1 MEIEYISEC
10 CFAPPALELDM
21 SSVPYGGPSGFC
33 GQCLDNTIFME
44 DAPTIECDDD
54 PMESPSEG
62 FMMDYRHEMHDYL
75 VEKGEID
82 E

>member
-1 MEIEYISEC
+1 MEVEYISEC

-33 GQCLDNTIFME
+33 GRCLDNTIFIE
-44 DAPTIECDDD
+44 DTPDND
-54 PMESPSEG
+54 PMESPSEV

>member
-1 MEIEYISEC
+1 MEVEYISEC

-33 GQCLDNTIFME
+33 GRCLANTIFIE
-44 DAPTIECDDD
+44 DTPDND